1 MQTLDYT
8 ALNRQPAHSRWRA
21 YESEAQALACEG
33 GENASRYVKSLNGTY
48 KFKLY
53 PTVEAAECFPAEAF
67 PPAGSSGQPD
77 FDPETHGYA
86 DIPVPSNWELH
97 GFGEPIYTNVP
108 YPWPYDSDGAH
119 MIKPGEGQSNIPNPP
134 NVPAENPTGCY
145 IHRFDIPANFE
156 GRDIFLRFDAVEAA
170 YHVWLNGQ
178 YVGYAED
185 SKLPSEF
192 DITPF
197 AKVGGNALAVK
208 VMRWAKSTYVEDQD
222 YWHLSGICGD
232 VSLIAKPKAR
242 IIDYKITALPT
253 DGGKGVITADVQM
266 SRVTGFADYR
276 VKVAV
281 YKGKERITEGTAP
294 ISAKAGYSRGEA
306 AANTARV
313 KLEIPDIIQ
322 WTPETPELYTAVISL
337 LPPDKTTDA
346 SSEITP
352 ADIEACRVGFKKVEI
367 TGGILYINGQRIVI
381 KGVNRHQHFPHTG
394 RVPDLAWI
402 RREIIEMKR
411 MNVNAVRTS
420 HYPDCDAWYDL
431 CDELGILVVC
441 EANLETHGLNGQL
454 TLEPAWASLYL
465 ERAVRMVMNF
475 KNHPCIFSW
484 SLGNESG
491 VGANHGA
498 MAGFIREYDPTRLCQ
513 YECGG
518 PGKNISDIR
527 GSMYAPIRDILN
539 MIADTTDDRP
549 IILVEYLYQICNSGG
564 GAYHFPAL
572 TEKYKRFQGGFTWDW
587 QDKAL
592 LKPIKNAD
600 PSLRGVENGT
610 FFAYGGDFSESV
622 IETECT
628 PFMVNNGIVLADLTW
643 KPAAHELKQ
652 AYAPVAVRP
661 AYDRMGWTF
670 DHKPLTKFVIK
681 NKTHT
686 KTLGDFTVTLALR
699 EDGYVVHTQTIDT
712 GSVPPLTDKYMDIRP
727 DYPYKPEC
735 EYHIEFRV
743 TQNAATPYAPAG
755 YEVGFTQYPLKAA
768 HAVPSTSNG
777 CTDKDDTDK
786 KNAVTISH
794 EAERITLTKN
804 GTTLAVCKKEGT
816 FTLFKN
822 DEKYLSGGLP
832 CVTRPYS
839 GLDAF
844 PNWGPHA
851 VWKALHPGN
860 TKTVVEGVTLSEG
873 ENAPPVVTVRYRLET
888 PLDGNLYIS
897 RAEYSVRLKNKVA
910 SQNNNAANHEAPGV
924 CAEFET
930 RYHINENLHYIPRAG
945 MALTAPAGFEKLTYF
960 GAGDMESYS
969 DRTLASPVGVYETT
983 VSAQHFPFCP
993 PSECGGHDQTRWL
1006 TLSDD
1011 KGRGIKISAPAPF
1024 HFDARHNSVEDYL
1037 TAPHDHLLPKRGE
1050 TFLHIDAAH
1059 AGIGGD
1065 MAWSTYMNP
1074 EHSIKAGIHGMRFE
1088 AVLL

>member
-8 ALNRQPAHSRWRA
+8 ALNRQPAHTRWRA

-33 GENASRYVKSLNGTY
+33 DENASRYVKSLNGTY

-53 PTVEAAECFPAEAF
+53 PAAEVAEIFPAEAF
-67 PPAGSSGQPD
+67 PPAGSTGLLDSDLTVKG
-77 FDPETHGYA
+77 FV
-86 DIPVPSNWELH
+86 DIPVPSNWELY

-108 YPWPYDSDGAH
+108 YPWLYDSDGAH
-119 MIKPGEGQSNIPNPP
+119 MIQPGKRQANIPNPP
-134 NVPAENPTGCY
+134 QVPAENPTGCY
-145 IHRFDIPANFE
+145 IHRFDIPSDFE
-156 GRDIFLRFDAVEAA
+156 SRDIFLRFDAVETA

-197 AKVGGNALAVK
+197 AKADENVLAVK
-208 VMRWAKSTYVEDQD
+208 VMRWAKSTYLEDQD
-222 YWHLSGICGD
+222 YWHLSGICGN
-232 VSLIAKPKAR
+232 VSLIVKPKVR
-242 IIDYKITALPT
+242 IIDYKITALPA
-253 DGGKGVITADVQM
+253 DGGKGVMTADVQM
-266 SRVTGFADYR
+266 SRVAGFADYR
-276 VKVAV
+276 VKVAI
-281 YKGKERITEGTAP
+281 YKKKELITEGTAP
-294 ISAKAGYSRGEA
+294 VSAKAGYSHGEA

-313 KLEIPDIIQ
+313 KLEVPDIVK
-322 WTPETPELYTAVISL
+322 WSPETPELYTVLVSL
-337 LPPDKTTDA
+337 LAPGEGDA
-346 SSEITP
+346 SDAP
-352 ADIEACRVGFKKVEI
+352 ADVEACRVGFKKVEI
-367 TGGILYINGQRIVI
+367 IGGILYINGQRIVI

-394 RVPDLAWI
+394 RVPDVPWM
-402 RREIIEMKR
+402 RNEIIQMKR
-411 MNVNAVRTS
+411 MNINAVRTS

-431 CDELGILVVC
+431 CDEMGILVVC
-441 EANLETHGLNGQL
+441 EANLETHGLSGQL
-454 TLEPAWASLYL
+454 ALEPAWASLYL

-491 VGANHGA
+491 IGANHGA

-527 GSMYAPIRDILN
+527 GSMYAPIRDILS

-572 TEKYKRFQGGFTWDW
+572 TEKYKRFQGGFVWDW
-587 QDKAL
+587 QDKSL
-592 LKPIKNAD
+592 LKPIEKTD
-600 PSLRGVENGT
+600 PSLRGGENST
-610 FFAYGGDFSESV
+610 FFAYGGDFGESV

-670 DHKPLTKFVIK
+670 DHKPLTQFVIK

-686 KTLGDFTVTLALR
+686 KTLSDFTVTLVLR
-699 EDGYVVHTQTIDT
+699 EDGHVVHTQVIDT
-712 GSVPPLTDKYMDIRP
+712 GSVPPLTDKRFEAKP
-727 DYPYKPEC
+727 DYPFKPEY

-743 TQNAATPYAPAG
+743 TQNAASPYAPAG

-768 HAVPSTSNG
+768 HSVPPTLENSSEAAHGITVANN
-777 CTDKDDTDK
+777 TTH
-786 KNAVTISH
+786 IS
-794 EAERITLTKN
+794 LTKN
-804 GTTLAVCKKEGT
+804 NIILSVCKREGT
-816 FTLFKN
+816 FTLHKN
-822 DEKYLSGGLP
+822 GEEYLSGGAP

-851 VWKALHPGN
+851 VWKTLHPNN
-860 TKTVVEGVTLSEG
+860 TKTVVENVILSEG
-873 ENAPPVVTVRYRLET
+873 KNTPPAVTVRYRLEI
-888 PLDGNLYIS
+888 PLDGNIYIS
-897 RAEYSVRLKNKVA
+897 RAEYNVRLKNKTA
-910 SQNNNAANHEAPGV
+910 PQNNNATGFEVSDV
-924 CAEFET
+924 CAEFKT
-930 RYHINENLHYIPRAG
+930 HYHINENLHYIPRAG
-945 MALTAPAGFEKLTYF
+945 MAFTAPAGFEKLTYF

-969 DRTLASPVGVYETT
+969 DRTLASAVGVYETT

-1011 KGRGIKISAPAPF
+1011 KGRGIKIFAPTPF
-1024 HFDARHNSVEDYL
+1024 HFDARHNTVEDYL
-1037 TAPHDHLLPKRGE
+1037 TATHDHLLPKRAE
-1050 TFLHIDAAH
+1050 TFIHIDAAH

-1088 AVLL
+1088 AILL